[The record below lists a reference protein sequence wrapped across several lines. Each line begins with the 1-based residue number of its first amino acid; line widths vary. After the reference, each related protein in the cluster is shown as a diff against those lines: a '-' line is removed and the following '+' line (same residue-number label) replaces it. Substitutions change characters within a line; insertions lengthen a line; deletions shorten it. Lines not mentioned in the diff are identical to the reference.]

1 MILPYSTFDTWQ
13 CMCAFTI
20 LMCVLWLSWVL
31 SNRTRRTTTRSPIP
45 LISSWFNFGPTPRPL
60 SGKYHVGMRSEVTA
74 DGDPLRLFYP
84 IADNAQRTHKH
95 DAPWL
100 NINLA
105 HYLKALGT
113 MELKKGGD
121 FSPPGPRASQIK
133 ITLAEI
139 LLGLIGYL
147 APANG
152 LVLPATL
159 DAEPLK
165 NSEDFPLIVFSHG
178 LLGTGAENGLMCV
191 EWASHGFRVATVHH
205 TDGSAP
211 LAYRP
216 DGTRVPFALCP
227 QTNPDKIE
235 FRRIQVK
242 MRSQQLCRVVL
253 HLCAQ
258 PNARADVALAG
269 FSYGASTSFLAAREL
284 GCLATCAP
292 IRVRCVLAL
301 DGWYFTGAAF
311 PPDVFGDAGDVD
323 MSKIPRR
330 AYPAY
335 FLTSEGF
342 QNWSSNFKFAERLVN
357 AGRETEEDKIDLLE
371 ILPGTRHGNFSEQM
385 FWIPPWS
392 GMKNFVLQGP
402 CDAVETYYDI
412 VDLGVAFLKKH
423 AH

>member
-1 MILPYSTFDTWQ
+1 MSKTGIMILPYSTFDTWQ

-20 LMCVLWLSWVL
+20 LMCVSWLSWVL

-113 MELKKGGD
+113 IELKKGGD

-178 LLGTGAENGLMCV
+178 FLGTGAENGLMCV
-191 EWASHGFRVATVHH
+191 EWASHGFRVAAVHH

-311 PPDVFGDAGDVD
+311 PPDVFGDAGDVGEIMHLPPPSLKQKVPEFKNSVRTRNMLVKTLTVTPD
-323 MSKIPRR
+323 YEYGTEFFFCYIFAYTFYAIWRFSKNRS
-330 AYPAY
+330 
-335 FLTSEGF
+335 TCDV
-342 QNWSSNFKFAERLVN
+342 SS
-357 AGRETEEDKIDLLE
+357 
-371 ILPGTRHGNFSEQM
+371 
-385 FWIPPWS
+385 
-392 GMKNFVLQGP
+392 FVGYRVWVVH
-402 CDAVETYYDI
+402 CKT
-412 VDLGVAFLKKH
+412 
-423 AH
+423 